1 MAERRGEYL
10 LEVRAEEIPARMLE
24 PAAKRLATRVF
35 EDLMGRGLGPTEVET
50 GYTPRRLVLVLRGL
64 PEGEKDRV
72 EEVVGP
78 PARVAWDGEGRPTKA
93 LEGFAKRLGLEPSE
107 VARIETDKGEYAG
120 ARQTVRGRSTAEAL
134 SEIVPAV
141 LDDIPWPKT
150 MRWGAGRGPWVRP
163 VHGVVSI
170 LDGEVVPFELHGVTA
185 GRRTAG
191 HPVLSPEPFEVADA
205 ASYRAALAERGIE
218 VDPRARSRR
227 LAEEMAARARSTGG
241 EAGGSVVEDP
251 DLLAKLTAMVEIP
264 GVMDGTFADRYL
276 ELPREVLVA
285 SLRDHQSAFTVEA
298 ADGGDGALLPR
309 FLTVMDR
316 PDDPKE
322 RVRAGNEWVVEARL
336 ADARFFYQEDRKRPL
351 ADRTADLEHLA
362 FHVKLGS
369 YAAKSERLVELAR
382 WLCQRHEWRDD
393 AEDAERAARLLKADL
408 VTEMVKEFTSL
419 QGVVGGIYAREDG
432 EPEAVWQAIYD
443 QYLPAGA
450 DDAVPRGTVGSVVAL
465 ADRMDTLAGMFGLG
479 LVPRGSRDPFG
490 LRRAA
495 QGAIRIC
502 LENRLPVDL
511 LDLAG
516 RAVDGYGDLLTRPR
530 GEIVDDMRLFL
541 EDRVRHVLGS
551 KGYAYDEIEAGLAG
565 GRGIHDLPEL
575 ESRVQAL
582 HAARDE
588 PGFLSVVLAAK
599 RIANIVRAA
608 EGEEIPAEPD
618 FARYDEADET
628 LDPAQSAL
636 FRQTRE
642 LEGFLAEAA
651 AEGDYEGAL
660 RRTARLAEVLETF
673 FEDVMVMAED
683 PALRRERL
691 ALLRWTGGV
700 LSGIAGL
707 TEMVVDRD
715 EHRKR
720 HAEQENRPEESE

>member
-35 EDLMGRGLGPTEVET
+35 EDLMGRGLGPREVET

-72 EEVVGP
+72 EDVVGP
-78 PARVAWDGEGRPTKA
+78 PARVAWDDEGRPTKA
-93 LEGFAKRLGLEPSE
+93 LEGFARRLGLEASE
-107 VARIETDKGEYAG
+107 VERIETDKGEYAG

-134 SEIVPAV
+134 AEIVPAV

-150 MRWGAGRGPWVRP
+150 MRWGTGRGPWVRP

-170 LDGEVVPFELHGVTA
+170 LDGEVVPFELHGVAA
-185 GRRTAG
+185 GTRTAG
-191 HPVLSPEPFEVADA
+191 HPVLSPEPIEVADA
-205 ASYRAALAERGIE
+205 ASYREALAERGIE
-218 VDPRARSRR
+218 VDPRERSRR
-227 LAEEMAARARSTGG
+227 LAEEMAVRARS
-241 EAGGSVVEDP
+241 AGGVVVEDP
-251 DLLAKLTAMVEIP
+251 ELLAKLTAMVEIP
-264 GVMDGTFADRYL
+264 GVMDGTFAERYL
-276 ELPREVLVA
+276 DLPREVLIA
-285 SLRDHQSAFTVEA
+285 SLRDHQSAFTVEKHV
-298 ADGGDGALLPR
+298 DEVEGSLLPL

-316 PDDPKE
+316 PDDPKG

-336 ADARFFYQEDRKRPL
+336 ADAEFFYREDRKR
-351 ADRTADLEHLA
+351 RLEERVPELDHLG

-369 YAAKSERLVELAR
+369 YAAKSQRLVALVR
-382 WLCQRHEWRDD
+382 WLCERHDWQDEVEH
-393 AEDAERAARLLKADL
+393 AARAALLLKADL

-432 EPEAVWQAIYD
+432 EPEAVHRAIYE

-450 DDAVPRGTVGSVVAL
+450 DDPVPRGRVGSAVAL

-479 LVPRGSRDPFG
+479 LLPRGSRDPFG

-511 LDLAG
+511 IDVAG
-516 RAVDGYGDLLTRPR
+516 RAVDGYGDLVTRPR
-530 GEIVDDMRLFL
+530 EEILEDLRLFL

-582 HAARDE
+582 HEARDE

-599 RIANIVRAA
+599 RIANILRAA
-608 EGEEIPAEPD
+608 EGEEVPEEPD
-618 FARYDEADET
+618 FGRYDESVAT
-628 LDPAQSAL
+628 IDPAQAAL

-651 AEGDYEGAL
+651 AEGDYERAL

-700 LSGIAGL
+700 LSRIAGL
-707 TEMVVDRD
+707 TEMVVDRE

-720 HAEQENRPEESE
+720 HAEAEDRVTEESA

>member
-24 PAAKRLATRVF
+24 PAAMRLATRVF
-35 EDLMGRGLGPTEVET
+35 EDLMGRGLGPREVET

-78 PARVAWDGEGRPTKA
+78 PARVAWDDEGRPTKA

-107 VARIETDKGEYAG
+107 VERIETDKGEYAG

-134 SEIVPAV
+134 AEIVPAV

-150 MRWGAGRGPWVRP
+150 MRWGTGRGPWVRP

-170 LDGEVVPFELHGVTA
+170 LDGEVVPFELHGVAA
-185 GRRTAG
+185 GTRTAG
-191 HPVLSPEPFEVADA
+191 HPVLSPEPIEVADA
-205 ASYRAALAERGIE
+205 ASYRSALAERGIE
-218 VDPRARSRR
+218 VDPRERSRR
-227 LAEEMAARARSTGG
+227 LTEEMAERARS
-241 EAGGSVVEDP
+241 AGGAVVEDP

-264 GVMDGTFADRYL
+264 GVMDGTFDGRYL
-276 ELPREVLVA
+276 DLPREVLVA
-285 SLRDHQSAFTVEA
+285 SLRDHQSAFTVETT
-298 ADGGDGALLPR
+298 DGGEGTLLPR

-316 PDDPKE
+316 PDDPKD

-336 ADARFFYQEDRKRPL
+336 ADAEFFYREDRKRRLEERVPE
-351 ADRTADLEHLA
+351 LEHLG

-369 YAAKSERLVELAR
+369 YAAKSERLVALTR
-382 WLCQRHEWRDD
+382 WLCERPHLKGWRDE
-393 AEDAERAARLLKADL
+393 AANAERAALLLKADL

-432 EPEAVWQAIYD
+432 EPEAVHRAIYD

-450 DDAVPRGTVGSVVAL
+450 DDPVPRGRVGSAVAL

-479 LVPRGSRDPFG
+479 LLPRGSRDPFG

-511 LDLAG
+511 VDVAG
-516 RAVDGYGDLLTRPR
+516 RAVDGYGDLVTRPR
-530 GEIVDDMRLFL
+530 AEIVEDLRLFL

-551 KGYAYDEIEAGLAG
+551 IGYAYDEIEAGIAG
-565 GRGIHDLPEL
+565 GRGIQDLPEL

-582 HAARDE
+582 HEARDE

-599 RIANIVRAA
+599 RIANILRAA
-608 EGEEIPAEPD
+608 EGEEIPEEPD
-618 FARYDEADET
+618 RERYDESAAT
-628 LDPAQSAL
+628 IDPAQAAL

-642 LEGFLAEAA
+642 LEGFLERAA
-651 AEGDYEGAL
+651 AEGDYEAAL

-683 PALRRERL
+683 PSLRRERL

-700 LSGIAGL
+700 LSRIAGL

-720 HAEQENRPEESE
+720 HAEQE

>member
-10 LEVRAEEIPARMLE
+10 LEVRTEEIPARMLE
-24 PAAKRLATRVF
+24 PAARRLATRVF

-64 PEGEKDRV
+64 PEGEEDRV

-78 PARVAWDGEGRPTKA
+78 PARVAWDAEGRPTKA

-107 VARIETDKGEYAG
+107 VERIETDKGEYAG

-134 SEIVPAV
+134 AEIVPAV

-163 VHGVVSI
+163 VHGVVSL
-170 LDGEVVPFELHGVTA
+170 LDGEVVPFELHGVAA

-191 HPVLSPEPFEVADA
+191 HPVLSPEPIEVADA

-218 VDPRARSRR
+218 VDPRERSRR
-227 LAEEMAARARSTGG
+227 LAEEMAVRAAD
-241 EAGGSVVEDP
+241 AGGAVVEDP
-251 DLLAKLTAMVEIP
+251 ELLAKLTAMVEIP

-285 SLRDHQSAFTVEA
+285 SLRDHQSAFTVETT
-298 ADGGDGALLPR
+298 DGGEGTLLPR

-351 ADRTADLEHLA
+351 AERTRDLEHLA

-369 YAAKSERLVELAR
+369 YAAKSERLVALAR
-382 WLCQRHEWRDD
+382 WLCERHEWR
-393 AEDAERAARLLKADL
+393 AEVADAERAARLLKADL

-419 QGVVGGIYAREDG
+419 QGVIGGIYAREDG
-432 EPEAVWQAIYD
+432 EPEAVHRAIYD

-479 LVPRGSRDPFG
+479 LLPRGSRDPFG

-511 LDLAG
+511 VDLAG
-516 RAVDGYGDLLTRPR
+516 RAVDGYGDLVTRPR
-530 GEIVDDMRLFL
+530 EEIVDDLRLFL

-551 KGYAYDEIEAGLAG
+551 AGYAYDEIEAGLAG
-565 GRGIHDLPEL
+565 GRGVHDLPEL

-582 HAARDE
+582 HGARDE

-599 RIANIVRAA
+599 RIANILRAA
-608 EGEEIPAEPD
+608 EGEEVPGAPD
-618 FARYDEADET
+618 SARYDAADEA
-628 LDPAQSAL
+628 LDPAQEAL
-636 FRQTRE
+636 FRQTRD
-642 LEGFLAEAA
+642 LEAFLVEAA

-683 PALRRERL
+683 PDLRRERL

-720 HAEQENRPEESE
+720 HAEPENRPEESE